1 VDRRYRFGGATP
13 QRGKSC
19 IAPAFSLPV
28 DKAAPLAQ
36 HAACLRRTESM
47 DPKITHLSERF
58 LRKTLDELS
67 ERDRRILRRIAER
80 TPVARDLSQPG
91 TESLGARVADRVA
104 TFGGS
109 WTFIFLFFAVLV
121 AWVALNGWLLSRP
134 PDPFPFIFLNLV
146 LSMVAAFQ
154 APIIMMSQNRQALKD
169 REAAANDYE
178 VNLKSE
184 LEIMRLHEKLD
195 DLRMVALEQRFTDIE
210 ARLDRIAD
218 SLTPPAPKA
227 EPDIPI

>member
-1 VDRRYRFGGATP
+1 
-13 QRGKSC
+13 
-19 IAPAFSLPV
+19 
-28 DKAAPLAQ
+28 
-36 HAACLRRTESM
+36 
-47 DPKITHLSERF
+47 
-58 LRKTLDELS
+58 
-67 ERDRRILRRIAER
+67 
-80 TPVARDLSQPG
+80 
-91 TESLGARVADRVA
+91 
-104 TFGGS
+104 
-109 WTFIFLFFAVLV
+109 VLV